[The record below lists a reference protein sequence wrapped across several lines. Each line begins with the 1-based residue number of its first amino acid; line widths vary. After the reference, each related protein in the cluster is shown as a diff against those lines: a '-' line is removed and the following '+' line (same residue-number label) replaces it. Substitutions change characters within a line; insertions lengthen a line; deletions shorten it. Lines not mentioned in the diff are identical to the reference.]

1 MRKLAP
7 SWDRLVQ
14 LGLAAT
20 VVFYLRTAVYG
31 VTSLQY
37 HRGVAVA
44 YAFAASLLLY
54 RGTRRS
60 PEDRPTEVDVLL
72 ALVSCVVAG
81 YWITQYEGLAYRAG
95 AFNTVDVAMG
105 VVALALAV
113 ETTRRVLG
121 PSMTVVAL
129 LLVAYALWGDRL
141 PGVVGHRGFSLRRVV
156 EYFYLTPEGLF
167 GVMPDILGTY
177 ILPFVAFGAFLLRAG
192 VAKFFMDLSIALVG
206 RIRGGPAQVALVSS
220 ALFGSINGSPVANT
234 ATTGAFTIPLMKRC
248 GFPPHIAAAVEAA
261 ASTGGMILPPVM
273 GAGAFIM
280 AELTQT
286 PYARI
291 AAISILPGLLYFLGV
306 GVMVYCEAR
315 KLGLEGLP
323 PDQIPRLRDVL
334 REGWYLLLPLAVLV
348 AVLVRTTSASL
359 AVIASIAST
368 VAVSWLRRETRMGPR
383 EIWAALVDAGRS
395 STYVAAAT
403 GAIGI
408 VVAVVT
414 LTGIGVR
421 FSQLVLD
428 VSGGSLPVALLL
440 VAAASFVLGMGMP
453 ITAAY
458 LVLAVVAAPALVQM
472 GIPLL
477 SAHMIIFWLSLDSNI
492 TPPVALGAYT
502 AAAIAQADPW
512 RTGWNSF
519 RFAKMIYVMPVLFA
533 YTHLLMTGTWQ
544 ENVWAAASAVVGT
557 VTFSIM
563 STAYFLVRT
572 SLVEWLVLAV
582 ATVLC
587 FIPTLPTD
595 LAGIGLFLLVYL
607 WQRHQLLR
615 KARPA
620 PRGGEL
626 SAKPV
631 VD

>member
-1 MRKLAP
+1 MRKLAGA
-7 SWDRLVQ
+7 WEGAVQVGLV
-14 LGLAAT
+14 AT
-20 VVFYLRTAVYG
+20 VVYYLWAAAFGIR
-31 VTSLQY
+31 SLQH

-44 YAFAASLLLY
+44 YAFASSFLLH
-54 RGTRRS
+54 RATKRS
-60 PEDRPTEVDVLL
+60 PRDRPSALDVFL
-72 ALVSCVVAG
+72 ALASCGVAG
-81 YWITQYEGLAYRAG
+81 YWIVEYEGLAYRAG
-95 AFNTVDVAMG
+95 AFYAVDVAIG
-105 VVALALAV
+105 LVALLLAL

-121 PSMTVVAL
+121 PSMTLVAL
-129 LLVAYALWGDRL
+129 LLLAYALWGSYL
-141 PGVVGHRGFSLRRVV
+141 PPVVGHRGFNLRRVV

-177 ILPFVAFGAFLLRAG
+177 ILPFVAFGAFLMRAG
-192 VAKFFMDLSIALVG
+192 VGKFFMDVSVALVG
-206 RIRGGPAQVALVSS
+206 RMRGGPAQVAVVSS

-248 GFPPHIAAAVEAA
+248 GFPAHIAAAVEAA
-261 ASTGGMILPPVM
+261 ASTGGMVLPPVM

-291 AAISILPGLLYFLGV
+291 AAISLLPGLLYFLGV

-315 KLGLEGLP
+315 KLGLRGLP
-323 PDQIPRLRDVL
+323 PEEIPSLRDVL
-334 REGWYLLLPLAVLV
+334 QRGWYLLLPVVVLV
-348 AVLVRTTSASL
+348 AVLIRTTSPSA
-359 AVIASIAST
+359 AVIASILCT
-368 VAVSWLRRETRMGPR
+368 VVVSWLRRETRMGPL
-383 EIWAALVDAGRS
+383 EIWEALAEAGRNS
-395 STYVAAAT
+395 VYVAATT

-421 FSQLVLD
+421 FSQLVLE
-428 VSGGSLPVALLL
+428 VSGGSLPIALLL
-440 VAAASFVLGMGMP
+440 VAAASLVLGMGMP

-458 LVLAVVAAPALVQM
+458 LILAVVAAPALVQM

-477 SAHMIIFWLSLDSNI
+477 AAHMIIFWLSLDSNI

-519 RFAKMIYVMPVLFA
+519 RFAKMIYVMPILFA
-533 YTHLLMTGTWQ
+533 YTHILMTGTGN
-544 ENVWAAASAVVGT
+544 ENLAAAVSAVVGT
-557 VTFSIM
+557 AAFSIM

-572 SLVEWLVLAV
+572 NLVEWLILAA

-587 FIPTLPTD
+587 FIPTLATD
-595 LAGIGLFLLVYL
+595 LLGMVLFGFVYL
-607 WQRHQLLR
+607 WQRHRL
-615 KARPA
+615 ARRPPQVSGPLEQGA
-620 PRGGEL
+620 KL
-626 SAKPV
+626 SV
-631 VD
+631 H

>member
-1 MRKLAP
+1 MRKLVGP
-7 SWDRLVQ
+7 WDRLVRA
-14 LGLAAT
+14 GLAAT
-20 VVFYLRTAVYG
+20 VGFYLWAAAVE

-37 HRGVAVA
+37 HRGIAVLYSLA
-44 YAFAASLLLY
+44 AAFLLY
-54 RGTRRS
+54 RATRRS
-60 PEDRPTEVDVLL
+60 PQDRPSWTDVLL
-72 ALVSCVVAG
+72 AGASCVVAG
-81 YWITQYEGLAYRAG
+81 YWITQYEALAYRAG
-95 AFNTVDVAMG
+95 AFTSLDVTMG
-105 VVALALAV
+105 ILALVLSV
-113 ETTRRVLG
+113 EVTRRVLG

-129 LLVAYALWGDRL
+129 LLVAYALWGNHL
-141 PGVVGHRGFSLRRVV
+141 PSVVGHRGFTLRRVV

-167 GVMPDILGTY
+167 GVMPDILASY

-192 VAKFFMDLSIALVG
+192 VAKFFMDLSLALVG
-206 RIRGGPAQVALVSS
+206 RMRGGPAQVAVVSS

-280 AELTQT
+280 AELTQI

-291 AAISILPGLLYFLGV
+291 AALSALPGLLYFLGV

-334 REGWYLLLPLAVLV
+334 RAGWYFLLPLAVLV
-348 AVLVRTTSASL
+348 AVLVRTTSAPM
-359 AVIASIAST
+359 AVMASIAST
-368 VAVSWLRRETRMGPR
+368 VLVSWLRPETRMGPR
-383 EIWAALVDAGRS
+383 EIWEALVDAGRS

-428 VSGGSLPVALLL
+428 VSGGNLPVALLL

-458 LVLAVVAAPALVQM
+458 LVLAVVAAPALVKL
-472 GIPLL
+472 GVPLL

-492 TPPVALGAYT
+492 TPPVALGAVT

-544 ENVWAAASAVVGT
+544 ENLWAAVSSVVGT
-557 VTFSIM
+557 VAFSIM
-563 STAYFLVRT
+563 STGYFLVRT
-572 SLVEWLVLAV
+572 TVLEWGVLAA

-587 FIPTLPTD
+587 FIPTLATD
-595 LAGIGLFLLVYL
+595 LVGIGLFALVYL
-607 WQRHQLLR
+607 WQRRRRMRQETAMQAGLP
-615 KARPA
+615 ARA
-620 PRGGEL
+620 AAMR
-626 SAKPV
+626 
-631 VD
+631 

>member
-20 VVFYLRTAVYG
+20 VVFYLWTAVYG

-383 EIWAALVDAGRS
+383 EIWEALVDAGRS

-557 VTFSIM
+557 VAFSIM

-615 KARPA
+615 KTRPA
-620 PRGGEL
+620 PPGGEL

>member
-1 MRKLAP
+1 MRQLRGA
-7 SWDRLVQ
+7 WDRAVQ
-14 LGLAAT
+14 VGLAAT
-20 VVFYLRTAVYG
+20 VIFYLWTAAFG
-31 VTSLQY
+31 FTSLQY

-44 YAFAASLLLY
+44 YAFAAAFLLHPA
-54 RGTRRS
+54 TRRS
-60 PEDRPTEVDVLL
+60 PEDRPTALDVLL
-72 ALVSCVVAG
+72 AVASCAVAA
-81 YWITQYEGLAYRAG
+81 YWIVEYEGLAYRAG
-95 AFNTVDVAMG
+95 AYRVVDVAMG
-105 VVALALAV
+105 LVALALAV

-129 LLVAYALWGDRL
+129 LLVAYALWGNHL
-141 PGVVGHRGFSLRRVV
+141 PAVLRHRGFSLRRVV

-206 RIRGGPAQVALVSS
+206 RIRGGPAQVAVVSS
-220 ALFGSINGSPVANT
+220 ALFGAINGSPVANT

-248 GFPPHIAAAVEAA
+248 GFPSHIAAAVEAA

-291 AAISILPGLLYFLGV
+291 AAIAALPGILYFLGV

-323 PDQIPRLRDVL
+323 PEEIPPLGDVL
-334 REGWYLLLPLAVLV
+334 RRGWYLLVPPLVLV
-348 AVLVRTTSASL
+348 AVLVRTTSASM
-359 AVIASIAST
+359 AVIASILST

-383 EIWAALVDAGRS
+383 EIWEALVDAGRN

-421 FSQLVLD
+421 FSQLVLE
-428 VSGGSLPVALLL
+428 VSGGSLPLALLL

-477 SAHMIIFWLSLDSNI
+477 TAHMIIFWLSLDSNI

-533 YTHLLMTGTWQ
+533 YTHILMTGTWQ
-544 ENVWAAASAVVGT
+544 ENFWAAVSSTVGT
-557 VTFSIM
+557 VAFSIM

-572 SLVEWLVLAV
+572 NVVEWLVLAV

-587 FIPTLPTD
+587 FVPTLATD
-595 LAGIGLFLLVYL
+595 LVGIGLFAAVYL
-607 WQRHQLLR
+607 WQRHRLLSGPE
-615 KARPA
+615 PA
-620 PRGGEL
+620 TWRG
-626 SAKPV
+626 KQPV
-631 VD
+631 RTVED

>member
-1 MRKLAP
+1 MRRLAGT
-7 SWDRLVQ
+7 WEGAVQ
-14 LGLAAT
+14 VALAGV
-20 VVFYLRTAVYG
+20 VVFYLWTSAFG

-44 YAFAASLLLY
+44 YALGVAFLLY
-54 RGTRRS
+54 RGSRRA
-60 PEDRPTEVDVLL
+60 PEDGPSWLDLL
-72 ALVSCVVAG
+72 LVVASVVVAG
-81 YWITQYEGLAYRAG
+81 YWIAQYEGFAYRAG
-95 AFNTVDVAMG
+95 AFNSVDVALG
-105 VVALALAV
+105 FVALALAV
-113 ETTRRVLG
+113 ESTRRVLG

-129 LLVAYALWGDRL
+129 LLVAYALWGGYL
-141 PGVVGHRGFSLRRVV
+141 PAVVGHRGFSLRRVV

-177 ILPFVAFGAFLLRAG
+177 ILPFVAFGAFLMRAG

-206 RIRGGPAQVALVSS
+206 RMRGGPAQVAVVSS

-280 AELTQT
+280 AELTQV
-286 PYARI
+286 PYAHI
-291 AAISILPGLLYFLGV
+291 AAIALLPGFLYFLGV
-306 GVMVYCEAR
+306 GVMVYFEAR

-323 PDQIPRLRDVL
+323 ADQVPRLRDVL
-334 REGWYLLLPLAVLV
+334 GQGWYLLLPVVVLV
-348 AVLVRTTSASL
+348 AVLVRTTSASM
-359 AVIASIAST
+359 AVIASILAT
-368 VAVSWLRRETRMGPR
+368 VAVSWLRRDTRMGPR
-383 EIWAALVDAGRS
+383 EVWHALVDAGRS
-395 STYVAAAT
+395 STYVAGAT

-421 FSQLVLD
+421 FSQLVLE
-428 VSGGSLPVALLL
+428 VSSGSLPVALLL

-472 GIPLL
+472 GVPLL
-477 SAHMIIFWLSLDSNI
+477 AAHMIIFWLSLDSNV

-533 YTHLLMTGTWQ
+533 YTHILMTGTWQ
-544 ENVWAAASAVVGT
+544 ENLWAAVSSVVGT
-557 VTFSIM
+557 VAFSIM
-563 STAYFLVRT
+563 STAYVLVRT
-572 SLVEWLVLAV
+572 SLVEWLVLAA

-587 FIPTLPTD
+587 FIPTLATD
-595 LAGIGLFLLVYL
+595 LAGIGLFILVYL
-607 WQRHQLLR
+607 WQRRKLLR
-615 KARPA
+615 HPEQAPWQAGVPA
-620 PRGGEL
+620 E
-626 SAKPV
+626 SV

>member
-1 MRKLAP
+1 MRNLTP
-7 SWDRLVQ
+7 PWDRFVQ
-14 LGLAAT
+14 LGLAAA
-20 VVFYLRTAVYG
+20 VVYYLWTAAFG

-44 YAFAASLLLY
+44 YAFAAAFLLH

-60 PEDRPTEVDVLL
+60 PADRPSWADVLL
-72 ALVSCVVAG
+72 AAAGCVVAG
-81 YWITQYEGLAYRAG
+81 YWIVQYEGLAYRAG
-95 AFNTVDVAMG
+95 SFSAVDVAMG

-121 PSMTVVAL
+121 ASMTVVAL
-129 LLVAYALWGDRL
+129 LLVAYALWGNYL
-141 PGVVGHRGFSLRRVV
+141 PSVVGHRGFSLRRVV

-177 ILPFVAFGAFLLRAG
+177 ILPFVAFGAFLMRAG
-192 VAKFFMDLSIALVG
+192 VAKFFMDLSVALVG
-206 RIRGGPAQVALVSS
+206 RMRGGPAQVAVVSS

-291 AAISILPGLLYFLGV
+291 AAIAMLPGLLYFLGV

-323 PDQIPRLRDVL
+323 PEQIPRLRDVL
-334 REGWYLLLPLAVLV
+334 KGGWYLLLPVVVLV

-359 AVIASIAST
+359 AVIASILST

-383 EIWAALVDAGRS
+383 ELWEALVDAGRN

-421 FSQLVLD
+421 FSQLVLE

-502 AAAIAQADPW
+502 AAALAQADPW

-533 YTHLLMTGTWQ
+533 YTHVLMTGTWQ
-544 ENVWAAASAVVGT
+544 ENLWAAISSVVGT
-557 VTFSIM
+557 VAFSIM

-572 SLVEWLVLAV
+572 NLLEWLVLAA

-587 FIPTLPTD
+587 FIPTLGTD
-595 LAGIGLFLLVYL
+595 LAGIGLFVLVYL
-607 WQRHQLLR
+607 WQRHRLL
-615 KARPA
+615 KRP
-620 PRGGEL
+620 PLVPQPVEL
-626 SAKPV
+626 TGKPV

>member
-1 MRKLAP
+1 MRQLAGG
-7 SWDRLVQ
+7 WQRAVHA
-14 LGLAAT
+14 GLAAT
-20 VVFYLRTAVYG
+20 VVFYLWTSAFG

-44 YAFAASLLLY
+44 YALAASFLLY
-54 RGTRRS
+54 RGTRRA
-60 PEDRPTEVDVLL
+60 PGDRPTAADVAL
-72 ALVSCVVAG
+72 AAAGVVVAG
-81 YWITQYEGLAYRAG
+81 YWITQYEALAYRAG
-95 AFNTVDVAMG
+95 AFHPVDVAMG
-105 VVALALAV
+105 MVALALAV
-113 ETTRRVLG
+113 ESTRRVLG

-129 LLVAYALWGDRL
+129 MLVAYALWGGHL
-141 PGVVGHRGFSLRRVV
+141 PSVVGHRGFSLRRVV

-192 VAKFFMDLSIALVG
+192 VAKFFMDLSVALVG
-206 RIRGGPAQVALVSS
+206 RMRGGPAQVALVSS

-291 AAISILPGLLYFLGV
+291 AGIALLPGLLYFLGV

-323 PDQIPRLRDVL
+323 SEQIPRLRDVL
-334 REGWYLLLPLAVLV
+334 REGWYLLLPLVVLV
-348 AVLVRTTSASL
+348 AVLVRTTSASM
-359 AVIASIAST
+359 AVMASIPTT
-368 VAVSWLRRETRMGPR
+368 VAVSWLRRETRMGLR
-383 EIWAALVDAGRS
+383 EIWEALVDAGRN

-403 GAIGI
+403 GTIGI

-428 VSGGSLPVALLL
+428 VSGGSLPIALLL

-458 LVLAVVAAPALVQM
+458 LVLAVVAAPALVEM
-472 GIPLL
+472 GVPLL

-502 AAAIAQADPW
+502 AAALAQADPW

-533 YTHLLMTGTWQ
+533 YTHILMTGTWQ
-544 ENVWAAASAVVGT
+544 ENLWAAASSVVGT
-557 VTFSIM
+557 VAFSIM

-572 SLVEWLVLAV
+572 TLMEWLVLAV
-582 ATVLC
+582 ATILC
-587 FIPTLPTD
+587 FVPTLSTD
-595 LAGIGLFLLVYL
+595 LAGIALFLLVYL
-607 WQRHQLLR
+607 HQRHRWLR
-615 KARPA
+615 TAGVAPA
-620 PRGGEL
+620 GLP
-626 SAKPV
+626 AKPV
-631 VD
+631 VE

>member
-20 VVFYLRTAVYG
+20 VVFYLWTAVYG

-206 RIRGGPAQVALVSS
+206 RIRGGPAQVAVVSS

-234 ATTGAFTIPLMKRC
+234 ASTGAFTIPLMKRC
-248 GFPPHIAAAVEAA
+248 GFSPHIAAAAEAA

-544 ENVWAAASAVVGT
+544 ENVWAAVSSVVGT

>member
-1 MRKLAP
+1 MRNLTP
-7 SWDRLVQ
+7 PWDRFVQ
-14 LGLAAT
+14 LGLAAA
-20 VVFYLRTAVYG
+20 VVYYLWIASFG

-44 YAFAASLLLY
+44 YAFAAAFLLH

-60 PEDRPTEVDVLL
+60 PADRPSWADVLL
-72 ALVSCVVAG
+72 AAASCVVAG
-81 YWITQYEGLAYRAG
+81 YWIVEYEGLAYRAG
-95 AFNTVDVAMG
+95 SFSAVDVAMG

-121 PSMTVVAL
+121 VSMTVVAL
-129 LLVAYALWGDRL
+129 LLVAYALWGNYL
-141 PGVVGHRGFSLRRVV
+141 PSVVGHRGFSLRRVV

-177 ILPFVAFGAFLLRAG
+177 ILPFVAFGAFLMRAG
-192 VAKFFMDLSIALVG
+192 VAKFFMDLSVALVG
-206 RIRGGPAQVALVSS
+206 RMRGGPAQVALVSS

-291 AAISILPGLLYFLGV
+291 AAIAMLPGFLYFLGV

-323 PDQIPRLRDVL
+323 PEQIPRLRDVL
-334 REGWYLLLPLAVLV
+334 KGGWYLLLPVVVLV

-359 AVIASIAST
+359 AVIASILST

-383 EIWAALVDAGRS
+383 ELWEALVDAGRN

-421 FSQLVLD
+421 FSQLVLE

-502 AAAIAQADPW
+502 AAALAQADPW

-533 YTHLLMTGTWQ
+533 YTHVLMTGTWQ
-544 ENVWAAASAVVGT
+544 ENLGAAISSVVGT
-557 VTFSIM
+557 VAFSIM

-572 SLVEWLVLAV
+572 NLLEWLVLAA

-587 FIPTLPTD
+587 FIPTLGTD
-595 LAGIGLFLLVYL
+595 LAGIGLFVLVYL
-607 WQRHQLLR
+607 WQRHRLL
-615 KARPA
+615 KRP
-620 PRGGEL
+620 PLVPQPVGLTG
-626 SAKPV
+626 KPV

>member
-20 VVFYLRTAVYG
+20 VVFYLWTAVYG

-60 PEDRPTEVDVLL
+60 PEDRPTEVDLLL

-206 RIRGGPAQVALVSS
+206 RIRGGPAQVAVVSS

-234 ATTGAFTIPLMKRC
+234 ASTGAFTIPLMKRC
-248 GFPPHIAAAVEAA
+248 GFSPHIAAAAEAA

-544 ENVWAAASAVVGT
+544 ENVWAAVSSVVGT

>member
-1 MRKLAP
+1 MRRLAGR
-7 SWDRLVQ
+7 WDGAVQ
-14 LGLAAT
+14 VALAAA
-20 VVFYLRTAVYG
+20 VVYYLWTSAFG

-44 YAFAASLLLY
+44 YALGAAFLLY
-54 RGTRRS
+54 RGGRRA
-60 PEDRPTEVDVLL
+60 PEDRPTWFDVLL
-72 ALVSCVVAG
+72 AAASVLVAG
-81 YWITQYEGLAYRAG
+81 YWIVQYEGLAYRAG
-95 AFNTVDVAMG
+95 AFNTVDVALG
-105 VVALALAV
+105 LLALALAV
-113 ETTRRVLG
+113 ESTRRVLG
-121 PSMTVVAL
+121 LSMTVVAL
-129 LLVAYALWGDRL
+129 LLVAYALWGGSL
-141 PGVVGHRGFSLRRVV
+141 PAVVGHRGFTLRRVV

-177 ILPFVAFGAFLLRAG
+177 ILPFVAFGAFLMRAG
-192 VAKFFMDLSIALVG
+192 VAKFFMDLSLALVG
-206 RIRGGPAQVALVSS
+206 RLRGGPAQVAVVSS

-291 AAISILPGLLYFLGV
+291 AAIAALPGILYFLGV

-323 PDQIPRLRDVL
+323 PDQVPRLRDVL
-334 REGWYLLLPLAVLV
+334 RQGWYLLLPLAVLV
-348 AVLVRTTSASL
+348 AVLVRTTSASM
-359 AVIASIAST
+359 AVMASILAT

-383 EIWAALVDAGRS
+383 EVWQALVDAGRN

-414 LTGIGVR
+414 LTGVGVR

-428 VSGGSLPVALLL
+428 VSGGSLPLALLL

-502 AAAIAQADPW
+502 AAALAQADPW

-533 YTHLLMTGTWQ
+533 YTHILMTGTWQ
-544 ENVWAAASAVVGT
+544 ENLWAAVSSVVGT
-557 VTFSIM
+557 VAFSIM

-572 SLVEWLVLAV
+572 SLVEWLVLAA

-587 FIPTLPTD
+587 FVPTLETD
-595 LAGIGLFLLVYL
+595 LAGIGLFVLVYL
-607 WQRHQLLR
+607 WQRHKLR
-615 KARPA
+615 TRPDLAPGRATVAARPA
-620 PRGGEL
+620 VE
-626 SAKPV
+626 
-631 VD
+631 

>member
-1 MRKLAP
+1 MQ
-7 SWDRLVQ
+7 Q
-14 LGLAAT
+14 LTGGWKRAADAGLAAT
-20 VVFYLRTAVYG
+20 VVFYLWTSAFG

-44 YAFAASLLLY
+44 YALAASVLLY
-54 RGTRRS
+54 RGTRRA
-60 PEDRPTEVDVLL
+60 PGDRPTAVDVAL
-72 ALVSCVVAG
+72 AAAGAAVAG
-81 YWITQYEGLAYRAG
+81 YWITQYEALAYRAG
-95 AFNTVDVAMG
+95 AFTLLDVAMG
-105 VVALALAV
+105 MVALALAV
-113 ETTRRVLG
+113 ESTRRVLG

-129 LLVAYALWGDRL
+129 LLVAYALWGGYL
-141 PGVVGHRGFSLRRVV
+141 PAVVGHRGFSLRRVV

-192 VAKFFMDLSIALVG
+192 VARFFMDFSVALVG
-206 RIRGGPAQVALVSS
+206 RMRGGPAQVAMVSS

-261 ASTGGMILPPVM
+261 ASTGGMVLPPVM

-286 PYARI
+286 PYAHI
-291 AAISILPGLLYFLGV
+291 AAIAALPGVLYFLGV

-315 KLGLEGLP
+315 KLGLAGLP
-323 PDQIPRLRDVL
+323 ADQIPRLRDVL
-334 REGWYLLLPLAVLV
+334 GQGWYLLLPVVVLV
-348 AVLVRTTSASL
+348 AVLVHTTSASL
-359 AVIASIAST
+359 AVIAGILST
-368 VAVSWLRRETRMGPR
+368 VAVSWLRRETRMGLR
-383 EIWAALVDAGRS
+383 EIWEALVDAGRN

-414 LTGIGVR
+414 LTGVGVR

-428 VSGGSLPVALLL
+428 VSGGSLPIALLL

-458 LVLAVVAAPALVQM
+458 LVLAVVAAPALVKM
-472 GIPLL
+472 GVPLL

-502 AAAIAQADPW
+502 AAALAQADPW

-519 RFAKMIYVMPVLFA
+519 
-533 YTHLLMTGTWQ
+533 
-544 ENVWAAASAVVGT
+544 AS
-557 VTFSIM
+557 
-563 STAYFLVRT
+563 
-572 SLVEWLVLAV
+572 
-582 ATVLC
+582 
-587 FIPTLPTD
+587 
-595 LAGIGLFLLVYL
+595 
-607 WQRHQLLR
+607 
-615 KARPA
+615 
-620 PRGGEL
+620 PR
-626 SAKPV
+626 
-631 VD
+631 